1 MLFILGPSVS
11 VWKLRNG
18 EFRNSKFRNGLF
30 RLGNFGT
37 VDFENS
43 SSVFGSGL
51 RNKRFKYFGLG
62 TSKWRL
68 LKRFK
73 CEIRNGELRNGI
85 LWILDFDSLRLLISG
100 WDAKKGNVT
109 NVLYSFFVG
118 FGTQGPET
126 AKLFRYSKILNGFV
140 ELGHLVSVLE
150 SINWSLGHQWLE
162 TAP

>member
-18 EFRNSKFRNGLF
+18 EFRNSKFQNSLF

-43 SSVFGSGL
+43 SSVFCSGL
-51 RNKRFKYFGLG
+51 QNKRFK
-62 TSKWRL
+62 
-68 LKRFK
+68 FK

-100 WDAKKGNVT
+100 WDAKRG
-109 NVLYSFFVG
+109 
-118 FGTQGPET
+118 
-126 AKLFRYSKILNGFV
+126 FRYSKDPKRQNCFV
-140 ELGHLVSVLE
+140 
-150 SINWSLGHQWLE
+150 
-162 TAP
+162 TPRF

>member
-100 WDAKKGNVT
+100 WDAKKG
-109 NVLYSFFVG
+109 FR
-118 FGTQGPET
+118 
-126 AKLFRYSKILNGFV
+126 FRYSKILNGFV